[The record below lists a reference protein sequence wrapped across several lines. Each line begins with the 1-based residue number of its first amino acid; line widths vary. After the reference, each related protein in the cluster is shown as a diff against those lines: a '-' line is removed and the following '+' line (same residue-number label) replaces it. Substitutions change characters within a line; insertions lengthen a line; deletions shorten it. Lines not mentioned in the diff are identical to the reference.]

1 MPAWDQIQQAL
12 YFHSWAFLWAS
23 ICLNKWFWYVNRFK
37 TAVVKEFPFN
47 SLTSLW
53 RPFVCSQ
60 MCQPYQFHYPL
71 LLSTSFS
78 LIMSVLRVSE
88 IMFFCCLSS
97 LLLQLHVVTVLY
109 VSASLEEDSS
119 ISNHISPLKSITLR
133 PLCSPCGGIRST
145 FLGCLY
151 WWSAPGLWKL
161 SAAPFSRYTALK
173 AFFFCPPSPFREQ
186 WTQTYSAKAWVF
198 LSLAETFHHYR
209 FVLCKDQFDILGN
222 LLSCRELDGIYTT
235 LLNMKLEQLVSLV

>member
-1 MPAWDQIQQAL
+1 
-12 YFHSWAFLWAS
+12 
-23 ICLNKWFWYVNRFK
+23 
-37 TAVVKEFPFN
+37 
-47 SLTSLW
+47 
-53 RPFVCSQ
+53 
-60 MCQPYQFHYPL
+60 
-71 LLSTSFS
+71 
-78 LIMSVLRVSE
+78 MSVLRVSE
-88 IMFFCCLSS
+88 IMFFCCLSA

-173 AFFFCPPSPFREQ
+173 AFFFARPR
-186 WTQTYSAKAWVF
+186 
-198 LSLAETFHHYR
+198 LSENSEPKRT
-209 FVLCKDQFDILGN
+209 VQ
-222 LLSCRELDGIYTT
+222 
-235 LLNMKLEQLVSLV
+235 KLEFLWVWQRLFITIDLYYVRISLTFWEICFPAENWMGFIPLC

>member
-1 MPAWDQIQQAL
+1 
-12 YFHSWAFLWAS
+12 
-23 ICLNKWFWYVNRFK
+23 
-37 TAVVKEFPFN
+37 
-47 SLTSLW
+47 
-53 RPFVCSQ
+53 
-60 MCQPYQFHYPL
+60 
-71 LLSTSFS
+71 
-78 LIMSVLRVSE
+78 MSVLRVSE

-173 AFFFCPPSPFREQ
+173 AFFFARPR
-186 WTQTYSAKAWVF
+186 
-198 LSLAETFHHYR
+198 LSENSEPKRT
-209 FVLCKDQFDILGN
+209 VQ
-222 LLSCRELDGIYTT
+222 
-235 LLNMKLEQLVSLV
+235 KLEFLWVWQRLFITIDLYYVRISLTFWEICFPAENWMGFIPLFSHWLA